1 MLPLSTVHFTHL
13 LVSVYLVIALEIGE
27 IAALMMLHLM
37 MVRFGMGV
45 GSFQFTIFH
54 QVSSVWRVRFG
65 LLQSMIGPIPL
76 YYFHQSIDPIG
87 SLGLLPGLL
96 HLFFHHFIH
105 SFTHS
110 LMRHRHPL
118 PELPFDLGT
127 IVLSPGI
134 IALLPH
140 TPDMSA
146 YLDRVLEYH
155 SATDFGI
162 ISRSTRFDNVLAALL
177 GAGKL
182 TSRYLVPRTICP
194 EQSGVIITTHLDIST
209 TTIRFDYEQE

>member
-27 IAALMMLHLM
+27 IAALKMLHLM
-37 MVRFGMGV
+37 MLHYVMGV
-45 GSFQFTIFH
+45 GSFQFTLFH
-54 QVSSVWRVRFG
+54 QVSLLWRVWFG

-76 YYFHQSIDPIG
+76 YYFHQSIDPFS
-87 SLGLLPGLL
+87 SLGLSPGLL
-96 HLFFHHFIH
+96 HLFFHYFIH

-140 TPDMSA
+140 TPDMRA

-182 TSRYLVPRTICP
+182 TSRYLVPRAICP

-209 TTIRFDYEQE
+209 TTVRFAGEQE

>member
-1 MLPLSTVHFTHL
+1 
-13 LVSVYLVIALEIGE
+13 
-27 IAALMMLHLM
+27 
-37 MVRFGMGV
+37 
-45 GSFQFTIFH
+45 
-54 QVSSVWRVRFG
+54 
-65 LLQSMIGPIPL
+65 MIGLIPPS
-76 YYFHQSIDPIG
+76 YFHQIIDPFS
-87 SLGLLPGLL
+87 SLGLSPGLL
-96 HLFFHHFIH
+96 HLFFHYFIH

-110 LMRHRHPL
+110 LIKHRHPL
-118 PELPFDLGT
+118 PELPFNLGT

-140 TPDMSA
+140 TPDMRA

-209 TTIRFDYEQE
+209 TTIRFAGETE